1 MLIKSCNTTVKVNI
15 EIYTINIK
23 KQFAMK
29 KLFLFLG
36 LISLGL
42 VSCNDD
48 SNSDQSYT
56 YKVSMTDAP
65 APYDAVFIDVQG
77 VEVITSD
84 GSSFALETEANI
96 YNLLELSNGYSI
108 QIASDIITEANVSQ
122 VRLILG
128 PNNSIVVDGQTYPL
142 STPSAQQSGLK
153 LNVHQQLL
161 ANVDNTLLIDFDA
174 HQSIVEQ
181 GNGSYSLK
189 PVLRV
194 VDVQVTGTI
203 SGSISILG
211 VNATITAISST
222 GEEFTTITNEEGSFQ
237 LSGLQSG
244 TYTVI
249 ITPETPYLPLTIEN
263 VVVQTGL
270 TTDIGVQVLQ

>member
-1 MLIKSCNTTVKVNI
+1 
-15 EIYTINIK
+15 
-23 KQFAMK
+23 MK

-65 APYDAVFIDVQG
+65 APYDAVYVDVQG

-84 GSSFALETEANI
+84 GSIFALETEANI

-142 STPSAQQSGLK
+142 STPSAEQSGLK

-222 GEEFTTITNEEGSFQ
+222 GEEFTTITNEEGAFQ

-263 VVVQTGL
+263 VTVQTGL